1 MNQEVRTTNQE
12 HMKAG
17 NQINIKECSRLEA
30 PIIFQI
36 AKLILQFCFFLSS
49 TQGLQNSGKFVN
61 RADHYL

>member
-1 MNQEVRTTNQE
+1 
-12 HMKAG
+12 MKAG

-30 PIIFQI
+30 LIIFQI